1 MIPFRTRQALLRLL
15 TSLLII
21 AMVLVIVF
29 LCWAMWLKRYV
40 VYTRDG
46 AVLDFGVNLEFPDTL
61 PTETP
66 NTTPTINI
74 VYDDDAITPPTN
86 TNALTQLSGYHVTEA
101 MLQGDIAAISQ
112 QIQALPAGTPIML
125 DVKNI
130 RGDFLY
136 DSQLGQLSDNV
147 NREQLGEMIST
158 LHNQGYYLIARLP
171 AFRDYWFGLNNV
183 SNGLFVENKQ
193 YLWMDED
200 RCYWLNPTTEGTQ
213 NYLLQIVAE
222 LKGLGFN
229 EILFY
234 DFCIPDT
241 DKIHFPEDR
250 AAVIAQAA
258 LNLVKSCATDTFA
271 ISFTG
276 KDAAFPL
283 PEGRTRLY
291 FEGIAAAGAAA
302 LAAQLQLENPA
313 VQLVYIYDV
322 PHPPPWDSEGE
333 SVFCVFNPR

>member
-1 MIPFRTRQALLRLL
+1 MIPFRTRQALLRLF

-21 AMVLVIVF
+21 AMILVIVF
-29 LCWAMWLKRYV
+29 FCWAMWLKRFV

-46 AVLDFGVNLEFPDTL
+46 AVLDFSVNLEFPEIL

-66 NTTPTINI
+66 NPTPTINI
-74 VYDDDAITPPTN
+74 IYDPDTPTPPVD

-101 MLQGDIAAISQ
+101 MLQGNIAAISQ
-112 QIQALPAGTPIML
+112 QIQQLPAGTPIML
-125 DVKNI
+125 DVKSI

-136 DSQLGQLSDNV
+136 NSQLGYLSENV
-147 NREQLGEMIST
+147 DREQLGTMIST
-158 LHNQGYYLIARLP
+158 LHSQGYYLIARLP

-183 SNGLFVENKQ
+183 SNGLFVANQQ

-222 LKGLGFN
+222 LKALGFN
-229 EILFY
+229 EVLFY
-234 DFCIPDT
+234 DFSIPDT
-241 DKIHFPEDR
+241 DRIYFPDDR
-250 AAVIAQAA
+250 AATIAQAA
-258 LNLVKSCATDTFA
+258 ANLVKACATDTFA

-291 FEGIAAAGAAA
+291 FEGVAAADAAA

-313 VQLVYIYDV
+313 VRLVFLTNLMDTRF
-322 PHPPPWDSEGE
+322 DSYGVMRPLPTE
-333 SVFCVFNPR
+333 